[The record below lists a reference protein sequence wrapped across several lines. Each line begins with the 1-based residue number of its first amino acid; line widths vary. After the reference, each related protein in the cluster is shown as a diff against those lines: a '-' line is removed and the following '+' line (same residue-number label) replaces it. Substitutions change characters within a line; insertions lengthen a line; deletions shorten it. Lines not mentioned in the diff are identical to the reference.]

1 MEAPRHIIDYLKTR
15 EGWETEVY
23 IDTQGHPTA
32 GMGHLL
38 TESERATY
46 KEGDTIPAQVLARW
60 TRADTA
66 GAYGAAIAQA
76 TELGL
81 ASDTAFVTV
90 LTSVNYQLGTH
101 WRGKFPQT
109 WSAIKERKWA
119 LAAQMV
125 RGSKWA
131 TQTPSRAREFADAL
145 QALNQGIARAREGG
159 RTGLKIALAGALVL
173 LVATIAAA
181 ATDISN

>member
-1 MEAPRHIIDYLKTR
+1 MEAPRHIIDYLKPR

-38 TESERATY
+38 TDSERAIY
-46 KEGDTIPAQVLARW
+46 AEGDTIPSQVLARW

-66 GAYGAAIAQA
+66 GAYGAAIEQA

-90 LTSVNYQLGTH
+90 LTSVNYQLGTY

-109 WSAIKERKWA
+109 WKAIREGRWA
-119 LAAQMV
+119 VAGQMV
-125 RGSKWA
+125 QGSKWA
-131 TQTPSRAREFADAL
+131 SQTPSRAREFAEAL
-145 QALNQGIARAREGG
+145 QAVAQGSAKTREGG
-159 RTGLKIALAGALVL
+159 RTGLKIAVAGALVL

-181 ATDISN
+181 TTDISN